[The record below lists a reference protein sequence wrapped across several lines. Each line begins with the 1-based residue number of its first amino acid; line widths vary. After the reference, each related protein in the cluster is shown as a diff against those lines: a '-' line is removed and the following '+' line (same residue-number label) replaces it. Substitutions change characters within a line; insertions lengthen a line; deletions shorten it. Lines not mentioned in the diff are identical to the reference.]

1 MTYTFDQIK
10 DAVQECTGYD
20 LVMKID
26 EFDDP
31 GYALID
37 AYGDQ
42 DGDLFYE
49 LDDVVDYVCNNDQ
62 VAEYLNNLDTG
73 N

>member
-1 MTYTFDQIK
+1 MDYTFDQIK
-10 DAVQECTGYD
+10 EAVNECTGYD

-37 AYGDQ
+37 GCGDQ

-49 LDDVVDYVCNNDQ
+49 LDDVLDYVTNNDQ
-62 VAEYLNNLDTG
+62 VADYLADITA
-73 N
+73 